1 MSEHWVADDRPTWA
15 EVDLDALARN
25 YRAVCGRVGEG
36 VKVMGVV
43 KADAYGHGAPAC
55 ARRLAREGAEWFGV
69 ATPEEA
75 FELRRAGIG
84 QEILSFG
91 GFWEGQAEQ
100 CLSMRVTP
108 VVYRLDMAA
117 SLDSAARAAG
127 VVADVHVKID
137 TGMGRLGV
145 RYDEAGEFAEG
156 MRAFRNLRV
165 DGLMTHFAA
174 ADEPARDCFTEEQL
188 KHFREAVAT
197 FRGRGYDPTYEHA
210 SNSAATFA
218 HPEARFRMV
227 RPGGVLYGL
236 WRDVLPPAAEPP
248 SLRPVMS
255 LRSRVILLKRVHA
268 GETLGYGC
276 TYEAAREMVVATV
289 PVGYADGYVRALS
302 NRGRV
307 AVKGKLAPVVG
318 RVSMDLTIVDVTDVE
333 GVSVGERVTLMGAD
347 GDLSIPAEDIAR
359 TAGTISYEITCG
371 VSQRVPRRYGTED
384 EGVA

>member
-1 MSEHWVADDRPTWA
+1 MSEHWVADERPTWA

-25 YRAVCGRVGEG
+25 YRAVCGRVGAG

-55 ARRLAREGAEWFGV
+55 AQRLAREGAEWFGV

-75 FELRRAGIG
+75 FELRRAGVE
-84 QEILSFG
+84 QSILSFG
-91 GFWEGQAEQ
+91 GFWEGQAEE

-127 VVADVHVKID
+127 VVADVHVKFD

-156 MRAFRNLRV
+156 LRAFGNVRV

-188 KHFREAVAT
+188 RHFREAVAA
-197 FRGRGYDPTYEHA
+197 FRERGYSPTYEHA

-248 SLRPVMS
+248 TLRPVMS
-255 LRSRVILLKRVHA
+255 VRSRVILLKRVHA
-268 GETLGYGC
+268 GESLGYGC

-333 GVSVGERVTLMGAD
+333 GVRVGERVTLMGVD
-347 GDLSIPAEDIAR
+347 GELSIPAEDIAR
-359 TAGTISYEITCG
+359 TAGTISYEVTCG
-371 VSQRVPRRYGTED
+371 VSQRVPRRYVS
-384 EGVA
+384 EGEGAA